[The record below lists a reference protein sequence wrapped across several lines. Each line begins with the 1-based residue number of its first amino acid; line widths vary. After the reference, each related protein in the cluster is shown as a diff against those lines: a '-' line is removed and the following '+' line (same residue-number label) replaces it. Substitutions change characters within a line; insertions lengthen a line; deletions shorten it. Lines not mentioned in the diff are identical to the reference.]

1 MLAKPCAGDALA
13 LTLKNDLAEIAPVA
27 LLVAELGARHAVP
40 EATVSHFN
48 LALDEAISNI
58 VLHAFDDAGAHEIGV
73 RISLIEGILRAEL
86 VDDGRAFDPRE
97 VAAPD
102 LAAPLEER
110 PVGGLGIH
118 L

>member
-48 LALDEAISNI
+48 LALDEAIDRS
-58 VLHAFDDAGAHEIGV
+58 
-73 RISLIEGILRAEL
+73 
-86 VDDGRAFDPRE
+86 GRATMQLTTVTVGA
-97 VAAPD
+97 VAV
-102 LAAPLEER
+102 LAAAGRIDSATAKALEDKLLGLIKER
-110 PVGGLGIH
+110 PPALV
-118 L
+118 